1 MPQSNFS
8 NRSLYHADNL
18 DVLRGMNSES
28 VHLIATDPPFNKS
41 KDFHATPDSLARG
54 ARFQDRWRWIEDV
67 HDDWLTEIMRDFPE
81 VYAVISTTREVYGS
95 DMAAFLAFLGIR
107 LIEMRRVLR
116 DDGSVY
122 LHCDDTAG
130 QYLKLLLDAIFGKE
144 NFRNAIVW
152 KRATAHNDAKR
163 YGRIL
168 DYILFYTKGET
179 FTWNV
184 DAVSTPK
191 DESELI
197 KAYPSKDERGRYRS
211 DNITGADTSGGESGT
226 AWKGYDVT
234 AKGRHWA
241 PPLYGKY
248 AEYIERNFIPD
259 YRGIQGVHARLD
271 ALDGAGL
278 IHHPQ
283 KGFWP
288 GLKRYA
294 AADPGNPPQNLFTE
308 PIGFTN
314 YSSRKGEYIGYPT
327 QKPLALYERIIK
339 ASSNPGDIVLDPFAG
354 CATTPIAAER
364 LGRQWVGI
372 DIWEGAY
379 QTVLHRL
386 QAEGLAVKDAVA
398 ASEAEQANLLT
409 FGDVHYLT
417 TPPKRTDYEDPMP
430 YFQTPTAQTRRRYPP
445 PRQQHQRLLDDIGA
459 YCQGCGANYTFDPRV
474 LEVDHIRPKADG
486 GSDAYDN
493 LTLLCPPCNRA
504 KSDRLALTGLQMQ
517 NRKDGYLKP
526 ENEPNLRHGNPNR
539 RRAAT
544 RRRRR

>member
-1 MPQSNFS
+1 MPQPNFA

-18 DVLRGMNSES
+18 DVMRGMNSEC

-81 VYAVISTTREVYGS
+81 VYAVISTTREACGS
-95 DMAAFLAFLGIR
+95 DMAAFLAFMGIR

-122 LHCDDTAG
+122 LHCDHTASH
-130 QYLKLLLDAIFGKE
+130 YLKMLMDAIFGRD
-144 NFRNAIVW
+144 NFRNEIVW
-152 KRATAHNDAKR
+152 RRTVRGFKGSQFLPRSYNVNTDSV
-163 YGRIL
+163 
-168 DYILFYTKGET
+168 LFYVKTASAVFDMSGVLEPYDPDYLAKAFKLTDDKGAYYLDVAFNRPSAAPRPNLCYEYKG
-179 FTWNV
+179 FFPPYASGWKIGKPRMEEADRNGELV
-184 DAVSTPK
+184 IRNDKLYRKIRPK
-191 DESELI
+191 
-197 KAYPSKDERGRYRS
+197 A
-211 DNITGADTSGGESGT
+211 GT
-226 AWKGYDVT
+226 IRNNLWDDVKE
-234 AKGRHWA
+234 AKG
-241 PPLYGKY
+241 K
-248 AEYIERNFIPD
+248 ER
-259 YRGIQGVHARLD
+259 
-271 ALDGAGL
+271 
-278 IHHPQ
+278 
-283 KGFWP
+283 
-288 GLKRYA
+288 
-294 AADPGNPPQNLFTE
+294 T
-308 PIGFTN
+308 
-314 YSSRKGEYIGYPT
+314 GYPT

-398 ASEAEQANLLT
+398 ARESNQANLLT

-417 TPPKRTDYEDPMP
+417 VPPKRTDYEDPMP

-445 PRQQHQRLLDDIGA
+445 PREQHQRLLDDIGA
-459 YCQGCGANYTFDPRV
+459 YCQGCGANYGFDPRV

-517 NRKDGYLKP
+517 NRKEGYLKP

-539 RRAAT
+539 RRVGG
-544 RRRRR
+544 RRRAAGRSRRR